1 MIYTLSFTMLLIK
14 CINKMKMKMKMLNKQ
29 KYLNYIKN
37 AIECENNDID
47 TNTINNKINNLS
59 NIIDKIDNDL
69 NEINADTI
77 IYKNTFI
84 DFINSIKDE
93 NDMIDLID
101 VYNFLKN
108 CINEN
113 IEKLC
118 VYEHQF

>member
-1 MIYTLSFTMLLIK
+1 
-14 CINKMKMKMKMLNKQ
+14 MLNKQ

-37 AIECENNDID
+37 AIECEDNDID
-47 TNTINNKINNLS
+47 INTINIKINNLS
-59 NIIDKIDNDL
+59 NVIDKIENDL
-69 NEINADTI
+69 NEINCETI
-77 IYKNTFI
+77 IYKNTLI
-84 DFINSIKDE
+84 DFINAINDD

-101 VYNFLKN
+101 VYNFIKH

>member
-1 MIYTLSFTMLLIK
+1 
-14 CINKMKMKMKMLNKQ
+14 MKMKNKT
-29 KYLNYIKN
+29 KYLNYFKN
-37 AIECENNDID
+37 LIQCENNDID

-59 NIIDKIDNDL
+59 NVIDKIDNDL

-84 DFINSIKDE
+84 DFINAINDE

-101 VYNFLKN
+101 VYNFLKK

-113 IEKLC
+113 IDKLC
-118 VYEHQF
+118 IYEHQF

>member
-1 MIYTLSFTMLLIK
+1 
-14 CINKMKMKMKMLNKQ
+14 MKMKILNKT

-37 AIECENNDID
+37 AIQCENNDID

-59 NIIDKIDNDL
+59 NVIDKIDNDL

-77 IYKNTFI
+77 IYKQSFI
-84 DFINSIKDE
+84 DFINAINDD

-101 VYNFLKN
+101 VYNFLKH

-118 VYEHQF
+118 VYEHKF